1 MERYVIRGGK
11 PGYERLQLLARAR
24 MPDTRDL
31 FDRVGVAPGWRCLDL
46 GCGSGDVTFEIARRV
61 GPDGHVTGIDMD
73 ATKLELARAAG
84 AELGLTQI
92 EFRSSDVSAW
102 QERDAYDMVYCRFLL
117 QHLRDPVDLLR
128 RMWAALRPGGA
139 LVVEDADFDGLFCHP
154 PNDAFDFYADNYRRV
169 LAFNGGDPA
178 IGRKLYGYFS
188 AAGIPRPELTLVQD
202 AYASGEGKT
211 LAHSTLEATAE
222 SLIDAGLASPD
233 VVAAALAS
241 LARFTEDPDTV
252 VGDPRIFQVW
262 SRRPPS

>member
-31 FDRVGVAPGWRCLDL
+31 FDRVGIAPGRRCLDL
-46 GCGSGDVTFEIARRV
+46 GCGSGDVTFEIASRV

-73 ATKLELARAAG
+73 ATKLELARAA
-84 AELGLTQI
+84 ATELGLTQV
-92 EFRSSDVSAW
+92 EFRSSDVTTW
-102 QERDAYDMVYCRFLL
+102 QEPATYDLVYGRFLL

-128 RMWAALRPGGA
+128 RMWDALRPGGA

-169 LAFNGGDPA
+169 LALNGGDPA
-178 IGRKLYGYFS
+178 IGRKLYGYFR
-188 AAGIPRPELTLVQD
+188 AAGIPRPELRLVQS

-211 LAHSTLEATAE
+211 LAHSTLELTADAIIEARLAT
-222 SLIDAGLASPD
+222 PD
-233 VVAAALAS
+233 VVHAALAS
-241 LARFTEDPDTV
+241 LARFTDDPDTV

-262 SRRPPS
+262 SRR